1 MIYNIVPSVNH
12 CYPPCLTN
20 FLNYLEVIKGKSPN
34 TIEGYRNDLVIF
46 LKYMLI
52 YKGVVPNTTDFDSVP
67 IEKADFAF
75 LNTITLTDLYSFM
88 AFLEKQRNNGTYARA
103 RKVASLKSF
112 FQYLHSK
119 ERAISDN
126 PAIDLETPKIS
137 KRHPVYLTLDQS
149 VTLMNS
155 LNPNKKNYYRDYCI
169 LTLFINCGLR
179 LSELCSI
186 QISKI
191 KQDTLTIIGK
201 GNKERTVYLNDLAL
215 KSIKTYL
222 EHRDDSVISPEY
234 QDMLF
239 LSTRNTPIN
248 KRTVEILVKKH
259 ITDAGITDGKYTP
272 HKLRHTAA
280 TILYKHGN
288 VDIRKLQSILGHE
301 NLSTTQIYT
310 HVDEKDLRDAIN
322 SNPLTRL
329 LTEES

>member
-1 MIYNIVPSVNH
+1 
-12 CYPPCLTN
+12 
-20 FLNYLEVIKGKSPN
+20 
-34 TIEGYRNDLVIF
+34 
-46 LKYMLI
+46 MLI
-52 YKGVVPNTTDFDSVP
+52 YKGVVQNTMDFDKVP
-67 IEKADFAF
+67 ISSVDYPF
-75 LNTITLTDLYSFM
+75 LNSITLTDLYSFM
-88 AFLEKQRNNGTYARA
+88 SFLEKQRNNGAYARA

-112 FQYLHSK
+112 FHYLHSK
-119 ERAISDN
+119 EKVIESN
-126 PAIDLETPKIS
+126 PALDLETPKIN

-155 LNPNKKNYYRDYCI
+155 LNPKKKNYHRDYCI
-169 LTLFINCGLR
+169 ITLFINCGLR

-191 KQDTLTIIGK
+191 KGDTLTIIGK
-201 GNKERTVYLNDLAL
+201 GNKERTVYLNDISL
-215 KSIKTYL
+215 KAIKQYL
-222 EHRDDSVISPEY
+222 DDRDNSLIAEEY
-234 QDMLF
+234 RDILF

-310 HVDEKDLRDAIN
+310 HVDENDLRDAVN
-322 SNPLTRL
+322 SNPLAKL
-329 LTEES
+329 LSEEQ

>member
-1 MIYNIVPSVNH
+1 MIYNIVPSVNNN
-12 CYPPCLTN
+12 YPPCLTN

-34 TIEGYRNDLVIF
+34 TMDGYRNDLVIF
-46 LKYMLI
+46 FKYMLI
-52 YKGVVPNTTDFDSVP
+52 YKGVVPNTMDFDKVP
-67 IEKADFAF
+67 ISSVDYPF
-75 LNTITLTDLYSFM
+75 LNSITLTDLYSFM
-88 AFLEKQRNNGTYARA
+88 SFLEKQRNNGAYARA

-112 FQYLHSK
+112 FHYLHSK
-119 ERAISDN
+119 EKVIESN
-126 PAIDLETPKIS
+126 PALDLETPKIN

-155 LNPNKKNYYRDYCI
+155 LNPKKKNYHRDYCI
-169 LTLFINCGLR
+169 ITLFINCGLR

-191 KQDTLTIIGK
+191 KGDTLTIIGK
-201 GNKERTVYLNDLAL
+201 GNKERTVYLNDISL
-215 KSIKTYL
+215 KAIKQYL
-222 EHRDDSVISPEY
+222 DDRDNSLIAEEY
-234 QDMLF
+234 RDILF

-310 HVDEKDLRDAIN
+310 HVDENDLRDAVN
-322 SNPLTRL
+322 SNPLAKL
-329 LTEES
+329 LSEEQ